1 MATFAYG
8 RVSTT
13 EQSADNQRIEIE
25 SAGHQVDFWFAD
37 NISGT
42 TSATQRP

>member
-13 EQSADNQRIEIE
+13 EQTIENQRREIKT
-25 SAGHQVDFWFAD
+25 AGYQVDYWFAD
-37 NISGT
+37 EALSKAWLHIG
-42 TSATQRP
+42 